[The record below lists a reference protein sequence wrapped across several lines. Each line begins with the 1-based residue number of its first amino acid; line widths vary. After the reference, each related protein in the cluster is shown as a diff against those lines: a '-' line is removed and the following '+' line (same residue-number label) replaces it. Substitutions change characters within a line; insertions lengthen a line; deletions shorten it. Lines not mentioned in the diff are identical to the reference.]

1 MVTVLLVLVV
11 ISSGGFVVFQFA
23 RYGFVSPAAALCR
36 LVGTLPRGVAD
47 HFPTPSFGTLERLVL
62 GEIAL
67 SRFSST
73 DDGVK
78 VPRRFEVA
86 LSESNWETVKDSPEY
101 FLSDMTT
108 AAQELANRRG
118 WGADDPLEICWITRT
133 DVQKNRPR
141 VVAIG
146 LASTARGESL
156 ERLIVT
162 GGSALRKAEATA
174 KAHRSERIDRGRVA
188 RRYRE

>member
-1 MVTVLLVLVV
+1 MVTVLLVPVV
-11 ISSGGFVVFQFA
+11 SAWWVRGLSNSA

-36 LVGTLPRGVAD
+36 LVGALPRGVAD

-86 LSESNWETVKDSPEY
+86 LSNSNWETVKDSPEY
-101 FLSDMTT
+101 FLS
-108 AAQELANRRG
+108 E
-118 WGADDPLEICWITRT
+118 
-133 DVQKNRPR
+133 
-141 VVAIG
+141 
-146 LASTARGESL
+146 
-156 ERLIVT
+156 
-162 GGSALRKAEATA
+162 
-174 KAHRSERIDRGRVA
+174 
-188 RRYRE
+188 